1 MIAAFIFV
9 RGWRSIS
16 LIVSSFALLATI
28 YLIAAS
34 NHVRVYEFS
43 PRYFAVPLFLGSL
56 IPLLLLASRFAELI
70 LRSSDVRRMLGKF
83 SGTLQYL
90 RISILVLCFISFVFV
105 GNTKIDYGSGI
116 PDAIGFNNTGRIIEL
131 TDFVEFQNRSNSQPL
146 FISGNYWD
154 VWPTVFELRSRG
166 VNILAITKKA
176 EFQSDFKSLYT
187 GQEIAGI
194 CVDTVEKCY
203 GSTINAQLYGRQL
216 LSSIDEVPLM
226 ILSNGIELRLMKVSK
241 P

>member
-1 MIAAFIFV
+1 
-9 RGWRSIS
+9 
-16 LIVSSFALLATI
+16 
-28 YLIAAS
+28 
-34 NHVRVYEFS
+34 
-43 PRYFAVPLFLGSL
+43 
-56 IPLLLLASRFAELI
+56 
-70 LRSSDVRRMLGKF
+70 
-83 SGTLQYL
+83 
-90 RISILVLCFISFVFV
+90 
-105 GNTKIDYGSGI
+105 
-116 PDAIGFNNTGRIIEL
+116 
-131 TDFVEFQNRSNSQPL
+131 L